1 MAEMV
6 EPDRTIMIVSI
17 IGLVIIWGS
26 FFYHKYVQGGGNGK
40 VEEGGEKDEN
50 GLVAEG
56 EAVAVDGVEDE
67 IDEACSGFRRQTV
80 AVEDGPQQGRPI
92 S

>member
-26 FFYHKYVQGGGNGK
+26 FFYHKYVQGGGSGN
-40 VEEGGEKDEN
+40 VEEGKSVEVTSE
-50 GLVAEG
+50 LVEEGEG
-56 EAVAVDGVEDE
+56 EAGAVDGGGE
-67 IDEACSGFRRQTV
+67 EA
-80 AVEDGPQQGRPI
+80 GREGEKPNREGKGKGKKKKKR
-92 S
+92 

>member
-56 EAVAVDGVEDE
+56 EAVAVDGVEE
-67 IDEACSGFRRQTV
+67 ETGKKEEKPNRGGKGKGKKKKKR
-80 AVEDGPQQGRPI
+80 
-92 S
+92 